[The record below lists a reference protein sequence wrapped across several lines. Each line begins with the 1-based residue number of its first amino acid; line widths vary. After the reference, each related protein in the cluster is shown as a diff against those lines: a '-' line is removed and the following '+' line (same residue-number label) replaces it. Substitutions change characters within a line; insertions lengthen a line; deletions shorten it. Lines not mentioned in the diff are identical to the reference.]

1 MEEEMK
7 DRSVYHVVMADE
19 RFNEEDMA
27 PLLLGLT
34 KLRENIFCAVYAYVM
49 VPGFVHL
56 LIREKEQRVLG
67 CVEYLHEC
75 CYGDTEFQIAS
86 EHITNSKRFL
96 QVFAHLA
103 QLPVEAGLVETPGE
117 YAFGSWVN
125 DYIGMCSINVCNR
138 LIILRRYG
146 FDAIYE
152 AVNSPADEDV
162 QFVEEIEFR

>member
-1 MEEEMK
+1 MEEMK

-27 PLLLGLT
+27 PLLLGLS
-34 KLRENIFCAVYAYVM
+34 KLRENIFCSVYAYAM
-49 VPGFVHL
+49 IPGFVHL
-56 LIREKEQRVLG
+56 LIREKVQRVAG
-67 CVEYLHEC
+67 CVQYLHEC
-75 CYGDTEFQIAS
+75 CYGDTEFNFAFEQITKS
-86 EHITNSKRFL
+86 QRFL

-103 QLPVEAGLVETPGE
+103 QLPVEAGLVDTPGE
-117 YAFGSWVN
+117 YGYGSWVN